1 VAAVTIVRFSAAEYD
16 YMLGPGDPLSGPL
29 RGRLEARGGA
39 ANGRE
44 RTIDL
49 DDDTLVAL
57 RDALTERF
65 DAIGLDEAYE
75 LTREGAVLDELIGLL
90 VPE

>member
-1 VAAVTIVRFSAAEYD
+1 VVAVTIVRFSAAQYD
-16 YMLGPGDPLSGPL
+16 YMLESGDLLSGPV
-29 RGRLEARGGA
+29 RGRLEALGGA

-44 RTIDL
+44 RTVEL

-57 RDALTERF
+57 RDELTERF
-65 DAIGLDEAYE
+65 DAIGLDEVYE
-75 LTREGAVLDELIGLL
+75 LTREGAVLDELIGML